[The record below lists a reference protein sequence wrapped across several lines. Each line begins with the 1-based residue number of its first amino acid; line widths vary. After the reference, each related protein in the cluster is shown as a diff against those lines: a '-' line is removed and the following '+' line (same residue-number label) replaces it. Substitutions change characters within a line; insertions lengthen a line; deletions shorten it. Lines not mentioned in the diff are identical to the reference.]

1 MPFTGVDYFQIT
13 DLLSEEERLIV
24 STFRRF
30 VDDEIMPV
38 IGRHFRDGTF
48 DRNWPKQLGALG
60 ALACLATF
68 SLVGVAAAQP
78 SARALSRCAS
88 RSRTCRHSESF
99 CVRRLSTVG
108 TAPVSVGL
116 VSVITVR

>member
-48 DRNWPKQLGALG
+48 DRNWPKQPGRSGRSAQTWS
-60 ALACLATF
+60 ATAVRG
-68 SLVGVAAAQP
+68 STP
-78 SARALSRCAS
+78 SPMA
-88 RSRTCRHSESF
+88 
-99 CVRRLSTVG
+99 
-108 TAPVSVGL
+108 
-116 VSVITVR
+116 